1 MNLKKRRESK
11 CHLLKAVEES
21 EDRNFKESLDLI
33 INFRDVDL
41 SDPNNRFNEDFKLPY
56 QADESIKVA
65 VIGESIIN
73 NADNADRIINK
84 DELEE
89 FFDEPSNAK
98 DLAEE
103 FSFLIAEAPMMP
115 KIGQQLGQVLGPRN
129 MMPDPMPPGSD
140 PSDKIEDLRNT
151 VTLRLREDP
160 LMQVKVG
167 HEEQEED
174 EIASNAEAIY
184 NFVEDQMPQGQN
196 NIKSVLIKTTMGSPV
211 EVDN

>member
-1 MNLKKRRESK
+1 MSFTEAIEE
-11 CHLLKAVEES
+11 AVEES
-21 EDRNFKESLDLI
+21 ENRNFKESLDLI
-33 INFRDVDL
+33 INFRDIDL

-73 NADNADRIINK
+73 NTDNADRIINK
-84 DELEE
+84 DELED
-89 FFDEPSNAK
+89 FFDDPSKAK

-115 KIGQQLGQVLGPRN
+115 KIGQQLGQVFGPRN

-140 PSDKIEDLRNT
+140 PTDKIEDLRNT
-151 VTLRLREDP
+151 ATLRLREDP
-160 LMQVKVG
+160 LMQVKIG
-167 HEEQEED
+167 NEEQEKD
-174 EIASNAEAIY
+174 EVSSNAEAIY
-184 NFVEDQMPQGQN
+184 DFVMEQMPQGQN
-196 NIKSVLIKTTMGSPV
+196 NIKSVLIKTTMGTPV

>member
-1 MNLKKRRESK
+1 MSFTEAIE
-11 CHLLKAVEES
+11 KAVEES

-184 NFVEDQMPQGQN
+184 NFVEDRMPQGQN

>member
-1 MNLKKRRESK
+1 MSFTEAIK
-11 CHLLKAVEES
+11 KAVEES

-89 FFDEPSNAK
+89 FFDEPSKAK

-167 HEEQEED
+167 HEKQEED
-174 EIASNAEAIY
+174 EISSNAEAIY

-211 EVDN
+211 EVDQ